1 MKEFI
6 KGIVFCLFIIATL
19 IGIKMLAEVISKTIK
34 PEIIMFVIFPI
45 GMLLIIKKM
54 LKEEV

>member
-1 MKEFI
+1 MKNLI

-19 IGIKMLAEVISKTIK
+19 IGINMLAEVISKTIK
-34 PEIIMFVIFPI
+34 HEIIMFVIFPI
-45 GMLLIIKKM
+45 GMLLIIKKI

>member
-6 KGIVFCLFIIATL
+6 KGIVFCFFIIATL
-19 IGIKMLAEVISKTIK
+19 IGINMLTEVISKTIK

-45 GMLLIIKKM
+45 GMLLIIKKI

>member
-6 KGIVFCLFIIATL
+6 KGIVFCFFIIATL
-19 IGIKMLAEVISKTIK
+19 VGINMLAEVISKTIK

-45 GMLLIIKKM
+45 GMLLIMKKM
-54 LKEEV
+54 LKEEA

>member
-6 KGIVFCLFIIATL
+6 KGIMFCFFIIATL
-19 IGIKMLAEVISKTIK
+19 IGINMLAEVISKTIK

-45 GMLLIIKKM
+45 GMLLIIKKI

>member
-1 MKEFI
+1 MKNLI
-6 KGIVFCLFIIATL
+6 KGIVFCLFIIISL
-19 IGIKMLAEVISKTIK
+19 IGINMLAEVISRTIK

-45 GMLLIIKKM
+45 GMLLIMKKM

>member
-1 MKEFI
+1 MKNLI
-6 KGIVFCLFIIATL
+6 KGIVFCLFIIASL
-19 IGIKMLAEVISKTIK
+19 IGINMLAEIIIKIIK

-45 GMLLIIKKM
+45 GMLLIMKKM

>member
-6 KGIVFCLFIIATL
+6 KGIVFCFFIIATL
-19 IGIKMLAEVISKTIK
+19 TGINMLAEVISKTIK

-45 GMLLIIKKM
+45 GMLLIIKKI
-54 LKEEV
+54 

>member
-6 KGIVFCLFIIATL
+6 KGMIFCFFIIATL
-19 IGIKMLAEVISKTIK
+19 IGINMLAEVISKTIK

-45 GMLLIIKKM
+45 GMLLIIKKI

>member
-1 MKEFI
+1 MKEVI
-6 KGIVFCLFIIATL
+6 KGIMFCFFIIATL
-19 IGIKMLAEVISKTIK
+19 IGINMLAEVISKTIK

-45 GMLLIIKKM
+45 GMLLIIKKI

>member
-6 KGIVFCLFIIATL
+6 KGIVFCFFIITTL
-19 IGIKMLAEVISKTIK
+19 IGINMLTEVISKTIK

-45 GMLLIIKKM
+45 GMLLIIKKI